1 MGSVS
6 ESYAVSY
13 GAMATSRF
21 ISFLTRSAVSVFLI
35 LLSIGL
41 FAMLVSTKPELAI
54 SSGDRSLPAVIVLE
68 AQKIPIARRT
78 IGYGTAEA
86 IGHAEVS
93 AQVTSTVLVLPP
105 SASVGLKVKKG
116 DLLVELDPNDYEQ
129 NVLRAQ
135 LAVNSAQTDR
145 ELLSIERS
153 AAEERA
159 DIAKQDQA
167 LADAELARVT
177 EAALKGAAKQREV
190 DLIKQKALAAASSAV
205 NAKELADRFPS
216 REEILSTTIQSRKAE
231 LQLAEEN
238 LRRCKILSPIDGVL
252 QEVDVRVGEHVVNGT
267 RIAKIVNSTRIEISL
282 RLPSYARSYVQV
294 HDSVSF
300 RSAGFGKRYWNAYVS
315 RIAPEDDSQTRTM
328 VVYVDVEQNASSP
341 TRIPSGLFVR
351 GEVHNASRATLR
363 WAVPRRA
370 IRDDRVMVVRDNV
383 LRSIPV
389 VIDFAYSGTLEQ
401 LGLPDVDWAILETP
415 LVEGDLI
422 VVDPGGSLRDGMGVR
437 ALLATE
443 VTQE

>member
-1 MGSVS
+1 
-6 ESYAVSY
+6 
-13 GAMATSRF
+13 
-21 ISFLTRSAVSVFLI
+21 
-35 LLSIGL
+35 
-41 FAMLVSTKPELAI
+41 MLVSTKPELSI

-86 IGHAEVS
+86 IGHAEVP

-167 LADAELARVT
+167 LADAELARVR

-216 REEILSTTIQSRKAE
+216 REEILSTAIQSRKAE
-231 LQLAEEN
+231 LQLAG
-238 LRRCKILSPIDGVL
+238 RKF
-252 QEVDVRVGEHVVNGT
+252 
-267 RIAKIVNSTRIEISL
+267 AK
-282 RLPSYARSYVQV
+282 VQNFIT
-294 HDSVSF
+294 D
-300 RSAGFGKRYWNAYVS
+300 
-315 RIAPEDDSQTRTM
+315 
-328 VVYVDVEQNASSP
+328 
-341 TRIPSGLFVR
+341 
-351 GEVHNASRATLR
+351 
-363 WAVPRRA
+363 
-370 IRDDRVMVVRDNV
+370 
-383 LRSIPV
+383 
-389 VIDFAYSGTLEQ
+389 
-401 LGLPDVDWAILETP
+401 
-415 LVEGDLI
+415 
-422 VVDPGGSLRDGMGVR
+422 
-437 ALLATE
+437 
-443 VTQE
+443 